1 MKHIPLLVST
11 GLLLL
16 ASCGTSKEQN
26 NGVASTADTVN
37 KTDTVAVNTQ
47 MTARMSM
54 KPVIETGDSLELRFT
69 VYNRSVKPQSF
80 CKWHTPFE
88 PPMSKYL
95 DIKDDQGVEARY
107 QGAMAKRIMPPPADS
122 YIEIKPGDSLS
133 VMVNISKTYLLD
145 RPGTYVVSYNAQ
157 EISGLVVKDS
167 ITFIYNK

>member
-1 MKHIPLLVST
+1 MKNIPLLLSA

-16 ASCGTSKEQN
+16 ASCGTNKEQS
-26 NGVASTADTVN
+26 NGTTSTADTIN
-37 KTDTVAVNTQ
+37 KTDTVANTQ

-54 KPVIETGDSLELRFT
+54 KPVIKAGDSLELRFT
-69 VYNRSVKPQSF
+69 VYNLSDKTQSF

-122 YIEIKPGDSLS
+122 YIEVKPGDSLS
-133 VMVNISKTYLLD
+133 VKVNISKIYALD
-145 RPGTYVVSYNAQ
+145 KPGTYSVRYNAQ

-167 ITFIYNK
+167 ITFINR